1 LTLDSDKLLSETGL
15 LLTAIFNAAIDGIVT
30 INRQGMIQTLNPA
43 AARLFGYEPEEVI
56 GRNVHMLMPAPYK
69 QSHDQ
74 YINNYLETGRR
85 KIIGIGREVE
95 GIRKDGTIFPIR
107 LAVSEVVIDG
117 QISFAGIIHDLSDV
131 KAAEAK
137 ILGLNRELEERN
149 ENLEQLILERTEKLA
164 NVVDRLLATNEQL
177 GNEVKERESVENSLR
192 QRETELEEALNK
204 EKELNALKSRFVSMA
219 SHEFRT
225 PLSTI
230 LSSIEL
236 VEAYLESGNSK
247 ALKHINRIKNSVT
260 TLTSILNDFLSLS
273 RLEEGKVEAQAEWF
287 HLNDFCLAVV
297 DEMRGQ
303 LKRGQQIIHEEKNA
317 GKEIFL
323 DKKFLKIIFFNLI
336 SNAIKYSPEE
346 KPIHCITS
354 IRENILSIVIQD
366 EGMGIPRED
375 QPHLFTRF
383 FRAHN
388 VENIQGTGLGLN
400 IVKRYIELLNGKIRF
415 ESNPGFGTSFF
426 VEIPLQL

>member
-1 LTLDSDKLLSETGL
+1 MESDKLISETGL
-15 LLTAIFNAAIDGIVT
+15 LLKAIFNAAIDGIVT
-30 INRQGMIQTLNPA
+30 INRQGIIETLNPA
-43 AARLFGYEPEEVI
+43 AALLFGYEPEEVI
-56 GRNVHMLMPAPYK
+56 GRNVHILMPTPYK

-74 YINNYLETGRR
+74 YISNYLETGKR

-95 GIRKDGTIFPIR
+95 GIRKDGSIFPIR
-107 LAVSEVVIDG
+107 LAVSEVIIDG
-117 QISFAGIIHDLSDV
+117 RISFAGIIHDLSDV
-131 KAAEAK
+131 KAAEAHV
-137 ILGLNRELEERN
+137 LRLNRELEERN

-164 NVVDRLLATNEQL
+164 NAVDRLLATNEQL
-177 GNEVKERESVENSLR
+177 GNEVREREAVENNLR
-192 QRETELEEALNK
+192 QRETELEEALDK
-204 EKELNALKSRFVSMA
+204 EKELNTLKSRFVSMA

-236 VEAYLESGNSK
+236 VEAYLDAGNSK

-273 RLEEGKVEAQAEWF
+273 RLEEGKVEAQGEWF
-287 HLNDFCLAVV
+287 QLSDFCTAVV
-297 DEMRGQ
+297 EEMRGQ
-303 LKRGQQIIHEEKNA
+303 LKKGQQLIHEEKNVGQA
-317 GKEIFL
+317 VFL

-336 SNAIKYSPEE
+336 SNAIKYSPEG
-346 KPIHCITS
+346 KPIRCMTS
-354 IRENILSIVIQD
+354 ISDHTLSIVIQD

-375 QPHLFTRF
+375 QQHLFTRF

-400 IVKRYIELLNGKIRF
+400 IVKRYIELLNGRIRF
-415 ESNPGFGTSFF
+415 ESTQGFGTSFF
-426 VEIPLQL
+426 VDIPLQS

>member
-1 LTLDSDKLLSETGL
+1 MESDKLISETSL
-15 LLTAIFNAAIDGIVT
+15 LLKAIFNAAIDGIVT
-30 INRQGMIQTLNPA
+30 ISREGIIETLNPA
-43 AARLFGYEPEEVI
+43 AARLFGYDPEEVI
-56 GRNVHMLMPAPYK
+56 GRNVHILMPAPYK

-74 YINNYLETGRR
+74 YISNYLETGRR

-95 GIRKDGTIFPIR
+95 GIRKDGSIFPIR
-107 LAVSEVVIDG
+107 LAVSEVIIDG
-117 QISFAGIIHDLSDV
+117 RISFAGIIHDLSDV
-131 KAAEAK
+131 KAAEAHV
-137 ILGLNRELEERN
+137 LRLNRELEERN

-164 NVVDRLLATNEQL
+164 NAVDRLLATNEQL
-177 GNEVKERESVENSLR
+177 GNEVREREVVENSLR
-192 QRETELEEALNK
+192 QRETELEEALDK
-204 EKELNALKSRFVSMA
+204 EKELNTLKSRFVSMA

-236 VEAYLESGNSK
+236 VEAYLDAGNSK

-273 RLEEGKVEAQAEWF
+273 RLEEGKVEAQPERF
-287 HLNDFCLAVV
+287 QLSDFCLAVV

-303 LKRGQQIIHEEKNA
+303 LKRGQQLIHEEKNV
-317 GKEIFL
+317 GQEIFL

-336 SNAIKYSPEE
+336 SNAIKYSPEG
-346 KPIHCITS
+346 KPIRCTTS
-354 IRENILSIVIQD
+354 LRDQTLSIVIQD

-400 IVKRYIELLNGKIRF
+400 IVKRYIELLNGRIRF
-415 ESNPGFGTSFF
+415 ESAQGFGTSFF
-426 VEIPLQL
+426 VDIPLQS

>member
-1 LTLDSDKLLSETGL
+1 MESDKLISETGL
-15 LLTAIFNAAIDGIVT
+15 LLKAIFNAAIDGIVT
-30 INRQGMIQTLNPA
+30 ISREGIIETLNPA
-43 AARLFGYEPEEVI
+43 AARLFGYDPEEVI
-56 GRNVHMLMPAPYK
+56 GRNVHILMPAPYK

-74 YINNYLETGRR
+74 YISNYLETGRR

-95 GIRKDGTIFPIR
+95 GIRKDGSIFPIR
-107 LAVSEVVIDG
+107 LAVSEVIIDG
-117 QISFAGIIHDLSDV
+117 RISFAGIIHDLSDV
-131 KAAEAK
+131 KAAEAHV
-137 ILGLNRELEERN
+137 LRLNRELEERN

-164 NVVDRLLATNEQL
+164 NAVDRLLATNEQL
-177 GNEVKERESVENSLR
+177 GNEVREREVVENSLR
-192 QRETELEEALNK
+192 QRETELEEALDK
-204 EKELNALKSRFVSMA
+204 EKELNTLKSRFVSMA

-236 VEAYLESGNSK
+236 VEAYLDAGNSK

-273 RLEEGKVEAQAEWF
+273 RLEEGKVEAQPERF
-287 HLNDFCLAVV
+287 QLSDFCLAVV

-303 LKRGQQIIHEEKNA
+303 LKRGQQLIHEEKNV
-317 GKEIFL
+317 GQEIFL

-336 SNAIKYSPEE
+336 SNAIKYSPEG
-346 KPIHCITS
+346 KPIRCSTS
-354 IRENILSIVIQD
+354 LRDQTLSIVIQD

-400 IVKRYIELLNGKIRF
+400 IVKRYIELLNGRIRF
-415 ESNPGFGTSFF
+415 ESAQGFGTSFF
-426 VEIPLQL
+426 VDIPLQS

>member
-1 LTLDSDKLLSETGL
+1 MESDKLISETGL
-15 LLTAIFNAAIDGIVT
+15 LLKAIFNAAIDGIVT
-30 INRQGMIQTLNPA
+30 ISREGIIETLNPA
-43 AARLFGYEPEEVI
+43 AARLFGYDPEEVI
-56 GRNVHMLMPAPYK
+56 GRNVHILMPAPYK

-74 YINNYLETGRR
+74 YISNYLETGRR

-95 GIRKDGTIFPIR
+95 GIRKDGSIFPIR
-107 LAVSEVVIDG
+107 LAVSEVIIDG
-117 QISFAGIIHDLSDV
+117 RISFAGIIHDLSDV
-131 KAAEAK
+131 KAAEAHV
-137 ILGLNRELEERN
+137 LRLNRELEERN

-164 NVVDRLLATNEQL
+164 NAVDRLLATNEQL
-177 GNEVKERESVENSLR
+177 GNEVREREAIENSLR
-192 QRETELEEALNK
+192 QRETELEEALDK
-204 EKELNALKSRFVSMA
+204 EKELNTLKSRFVSMA

-236 VEAYLESGNSK
+236 VEAYLDAGNSK

-273 RLEEGKVEAQAEWF
+273 RLEEGKVEAQPEWF
-287 HLNDFCLAVV
+287 QLSDFCLAVV

-303 LKRGQQIIHEEKNA
+303 LKRGQQLIHEEKNV
-317 GKEIFL
+317 GQEIFL

-336 SNAIKYSPEE
+336 SNAIKYSPEG
-346 KPIHCITS
+346 KPIRCTTS
-354 IRENILSIVIQD
+354 LRNQTLSIVIQD

-400 IVKRYIELLNGKIRF
+400 IVKRYIELLNGRIRF
-415 ESNPGFGTSFF
+415 ESAQGFGTSFF
-426 VEIPLQL
+426 VDIPLQS

>member
-1 LTLDSDKLLSETGL
+1 MNLEEENIISETGL
-15 LLTAIFNAAIDGIVT
+15 LLKAIFNAAIDGIVT
-30 INRQGMIQTLNPA
+30 INQYGIIETLNPA
-43 AARLFGYEPEEVI
+43 AAKLFGYEETEVI
-56 GRNVHMLMPAPYK
+56 GENISILMPAPYK
-69 QSHDQ
+69 QQHDS
-74 YINNYLETGRR
+74 YIHNYMKTGER

-95 GIRKDGTIFPIR
+95 GLKKDGTVFPIR
-107 LAVSEVVIDG
+107 LAVSEVIIG
-117 QISFAGIIHDLSDV
+117 GKRNFAGIIHDLSDV
-131 KAAEAK
+131 KAAEEK
-137 ILGLNRELEERN
+137 VLNLNRELEEKN
-149 ENLEQLILERTEKLA
+149 ENLEQLVLERTEKLA

-177 GNEVKERESVENSLR
+177 GNEVKERETVENSLR
-192 QRETELEEALNK
+192 LRETELEEALNK

-236 VEAYLESGNSK
+236 VEAYLEAGNQR
-247 ALKHINRIKNSVT
+247 ALKHINRIKNSVS

-273 RLEEGKVEAQAEWF
+273 RLEEGKVEAQPEWF
-287 HLNDFCLAVV
+287 NLGDFCLGII

-303 LKRGQQIIHEEKNA
+303 LKRGQKIIHEEHETA
-317 GKEIFL
+317 QEILL
-323 DKKFLKIIFFNLI
+323 DKKFLKIVFFNLI

-346 KPIHCITS
+346 KAIYCIT
-354 IRENILSIVIQD
+354 RLDGGFLSIIIRD
-366 EGMGIPRED
+366 EGLGIPKED

-415 ESNPGFGTSFF
+415 ESNLGRGTSFF
-426 VEIPLQL
+426 VDIPLNP

>member
-1 LTLDSDKLLSETGL
+1 MESDKLISETSL
-15 LLTAIFNAAIDGIVT
+15 LLKAIFNAAIDGIVT
-30 INRQGMIQTLNPA
+30 ISREGIIETLNPA
-43 AARLFGYEPEEVI
+43 AARLFGYDPEEVI
-56 GRNVHMLMPAPYK
+56 GRNVHILMPAPYK

-74 YINNYLETGRR
+74 YISNYLETGRR

-95 GIRKDGTIFPIR
+95 GIRKDGSIFPIR
-107 LAVSEVVIDG
+107 LAVSEVIIDG
-117 QISFAGIIHDLSDV
+117 RISFAGIIHDLSDV
-131 KAAEAK
+131 KAAEAHV
-137 ILGLNRELEERN
+137 LRLNRELEERN

-164 NVVDRLLATNEQL
+164 NAVDRLLATNEQL
-177 GNEVKERESVENSLR
+177 GNEVREREVVENSLR
-192 QRETELEEALNK
+192 QRETELEEALDK
-204 EKELNALKSRFVSMA
+204 EKELNTLKSRFVSMA
-219 SHEFRT
+219 SHEFST

-236 VEAYLESGNSK
+236 VEAYLDAGNSK

-273 RLEEGKVEAQAEWF
+273 RLEEGKVEAQPERF
-287 HLNDFCLAVV
+287 QLSDFCLAVV

-303 LKRGQQIIHEEKNA
+303 LKRGQQLIHEEKNV
-317 GKEIFL
+317 GQEIFL

-336 SNAIKYSPEE
+336 SNAIKYSPEG
-346 KPIHCITS
+346 KPIRCSTS
-354 IRENILSIVIQD
+354 LRNQTLSIVIQD

-400 IVKRYIELLNGKIRF
+400 IVKRYIELLNGRIRF
-415 ESNPGFGTSFF
+415 ESAQGFGTSFF
-426 VEIPLQL
+426 VDIPLQS

>member
-1 LTLDSDKLLSETGL
+1 VESDKLISETSL
-15 LLTAIFNAAIDGIVT
+15 LLKAIFNAAIDGIVT
-30 INRQGMIQTLNPA
+30 ISREGIIETLNPA
-43 AARLFGYEPEEVI
+43 AARLFGYDPEEVI
-56 GRNVHMLMPAPYK
+56 GRNVHILMPAPYK

-74 YINNYLETGRR
+74 YISNYLETGRR

-95 GIRKDGTIFPIR
+95 GIRKDGSIFPIR
-107 LAVSEVVIDG
+107 LAVSEVIIDG
-117 QISFAGIIHDLSDV
+117 RISFAGIIHDLSDV
-131 KAAEAK
+131 KAAEAHV
-137 ILGLNRELEERN
+137 LRLNRELEERN

-164 NVVDRLLATNEQL
+164 NAVDRLLATNEQL
-177 GNEVKERESVENSLR
+177 GNEVREREVVENSLR
-192 QRETELEEALNK
+192 QRETELEEALDK
-204 EKELNALKSRFVSMA
+204 EKELNTLKSRFVSMA

-236 VEAYLESGNSK
+236 VEAYLDAGNSK

-273 RLEEGKVEAQAEWF
+273 RLEEGKVEAQPERF
-287 HLNDFCLAVV
+287 QLSDFCLAVV

-303 LKRGQQIIHEEKNA
+303 LKRGQQLIHEEKNV
-317 GKEIFL
+317 GQEIFL

-336 SNAIKYSPEE
+336 SNAIKYSPEG
-346 KPIHCITS
+346 KPIRCTTS
-354 IRENILSIVIQD
+354 LRNQTLSIVIQD

-400 IVKRYIELLNGKIRF
+400 IVKRYIELLNGRIRF
-415 ESNPGFGTSFF
+415 ESAQGFGTSFF
-426 VEIPLQL
+426 VDIPLQS

>member
-1 LTLDSDKLLSETGL
+1 MESDKLISETGL
-15 LLTAIFNAAIDGIVT
+15 LLKAIFNAAIDGIVT
-30 INRQGMIQTLNPA
+30 INREGIIETLNPA
-43 AARLFGYEPEEVI
+43 AARLFGYDPEEVI
-56 GRNVHMLMPAPYK
+56 GRNVHILMPAPYK

-74 YINNYLETGRR
+74 YISNYLETGRR

-95 GIRKDGTIFPIR
+95 GIRKDGSIFPIR
-107 LAVSEVVIDG
+107 LAVSEVILDG
-117 QISFAGIIHDLSDV
+117 RISFAGIIHDLSDV
-131 KAAEAK
+131 KAAEAHV
-137 ILGLNRELEERN
+137 LRLNRELEERN

-164 NVVDRLLATNEQL
+164 NAVDRLLATNEQL
-177 GNEVKERESVENSLR
+177 GNEVREREAVENSLR
-192 QRETELEEALNK
+192 QRETELEEALDK
-204 EKELNALKSRFVSMA
+204 EKELNTLKSRFVSMA

-236 VEAYLESGNSK
+236 VEAYLDAGNSK

-273 RLEEGKVEAQAEWF
+273 RLEEGKVEAQPEWF
-287 HLNDFCLAVV
+287 QLSDFCLAVV

-303 LKRGQQIIHEEKNA
+303 LKRGQQLIHEEKNV
-317 GKEIFL
+317 GQEIFL

-336 SNAIKYSPEE
+336 SNAIKYSPEG
-346 KPIHCITS
+346 KPIRCTTS
-354 IRENILSIVIQD
+354 LRNQTLSIVIQD

-400 IVKRYIELLNGKIRF
+400 IVKRYIELLNGRIRF
-415 ESNPGFGTSFF
+415 ESAQGFGTSFF
-426 VEIPLQL
+426 VDIPLQP

>member
-1 LTLDSDKLLSETGL
+1 MLK
-15 LLTAIFNAAIDGIVT
+15 AIFNAAIDGIVT
-30 INRQGMIQTLNPA
+30 ISREGIIETLNPA
-43 AARLFGYEPEEVI
+43 AARLFGYDPEEVI
-56 GRNVHMLMPAPYK
+56 GRNVHILMPAPYK

-74 YINNYLETGRR
+74 YISNYLETGRR

-95 GIRKDGTIFPIR
+95 GIRKDGSIFPIR
-107 LAVSEVVIDG
+107 LAVSEVIIDG
-117 QISFAGIIHDLSDV
+117 RISFAGIIHDLSDV
-131 KAAEAK
+131 KAAEAHV
-137 ILGLNRELEERN
+137 LRLNRELEERN

-164 NVVDRLLATNEQL
+164 NAVDRLLATNEQL
-177 GNEVKERESVENSLR
+177 GNEVREREVVENSLR
-192 QRETELEEALNK
+192 QRETELEEALDK
-204 EKELNALKSRFVSMA
+204 EKELNTLKSRFVSMA

-236 VEAYLESGNSK
+236 VEAYLDAGNSK

-273 RLEEGKVEAQAEWF
+273 RLEEGKVEAQPERF
-287 HLNDFCLAVV
+287 QLSDFCLAVV

-303 LKRGQQIIHEEKNA
+303 LKRGQQLIHEEKNV
-317 GKEIFL
+317 GQEIFL

-336 SNAIKYSPEE
+336 SNAIKYSPEG
-346 KPIHCITS
+346 KPIRCTTS
-354 IRENILSIVIQD
+354 LRDQTLSIVIQD

-400 IVKRYIELLNGKIRF
+400 IVKRYIELLNGRIRF
-415 ESNPGFGTSFF
+415 ESAQGFGTSFF
-426 VEIPLQL
+426 VDIPLQS

>member
-1 LTLDSDKLLSETGL
+1 MESDKLISETGL
-15 LLTAIFNAAIDGIVT
+15 LLKAIFNAAIDGIVT
-30 INRQGMIQTLNPA
+30 ISREGIIETLNPA
-43 AARLFGYEPEEVI
+43 AARLFGYDPEEVM
-56 GRNVHMLMPAPYK
+56 GRNVHILMPAPYK

-74 YINNYLETGRR
+74 YISNYLETGKR

-95 GIRKDGTIFPIR
+95 GIRKDGSIFPIR
-107 LAVSEVVIDG
+107 LAVSEVIIDG
-117 QISFAGIIHDLSDV
+117 RISFAGIIHDLSDV
-131 KAAEAK
+131 KAAEAHV
-137 ILGLNRELEERN
+137 LRLNRELEERN

-164 NVVDRLLATNEQL
+164 NAVDRLLATNEQL
-177 GNEVKERESVENSLR
+177 GNEVREREAVENSLR
-192 QRETELEEALNK
+192 QRETELEEALDK
-204 EKELNALKSRFVSMA
+204 EKELNTLKSRFVSMA

-236 VEAYLESGNSK
+236 VEAYLDAGNSK

-273 RLEEGKVEAQAEWF
+273 RLEEGKVEAQPEWF
-287 HLNDFCLAVV
+287 QLSDFCLAVV

-303 LKRGQQIIHEEKNA
+303 LKRGQQLIHEEKNV
-317 GKEIFL
+317 GQEIFL

-336 SNAIKYSPEE
+336 SNAIKYSPEG
-346 KPIHCITS
+346 KPIRCTTS
-354 IRENILSIVIQD
+354 LRNQTLSIVIQD

-400 IVKRYIELLNGKIRF
+400 IVKRYIELLNGRIRF
-415 ESNPGFGTSFF
+415 ESAQGFGTSFF
-426 VEIPLQL
+426 VDIPLQP